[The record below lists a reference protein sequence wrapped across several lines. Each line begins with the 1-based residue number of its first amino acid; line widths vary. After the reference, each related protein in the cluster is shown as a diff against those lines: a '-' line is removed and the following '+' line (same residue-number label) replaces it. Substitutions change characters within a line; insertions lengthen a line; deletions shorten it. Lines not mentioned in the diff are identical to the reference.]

1 MNKNNRLK
9 TWRIVKQLSATFLFG
24 AIVITSCKKEDS
36 PIGGS
41 INPNGL
47 NVITT
52 DTFMVKTYSDELDS
66 LESDETSISLLG
78 GYNDPEFGFVD
89 CGIAT
94 QIRLSSEAPNFG
106 TGVIVDSVV
115 LSFVYTGLRYYG
127 NSTENLTF
135 EVYEIADDLVR
146 DDQEYYTLTAI
157 NQTGLNLVLPGSEV
171 ISPKVYDSSY
181 VGSENITPQLR
192 INLNTTFGDDLIASN
207 QMATNDLFTTD
218 FKGLYVKVINTSILV
233 PGKGNVLYLSL
244 EDALSKMVIYYS
256 NDDSAGKTFSFNINS
271 KCARFNKIDFDR
283 TGTDVEAV
291 LNDPTLGQEK
301 FYMQSS
307 SVRCEI
313 TFPHIMDLNTGNKR
327 IINKAML
334 ILPVQDFQADV
345 FDPTTSLFIARVK
358 DKFTSDFTKDYSSF
372 SFVSY
377 DEDNKE
383 FRFLM
388 TQEIQAILNE
398 ERENTAFRIY
408 PGSFFGS
415 SIERIIFS
423 GANSS
428 SKNKA
433 RLEITYT
440 EY

>member
-1 MNKNNRLK
+1 M
-9 TWRIVKQLSATFLFG
+9 
-24 AIVITSCKKEDS
+24 TSCKKEDS
-36 PIGGS
+36 NVGGS

-52 DTFMVKTYSDELDS
+52 DTFTVLTYSDELDS
-66 LESDETSISLLG
+66 LESDETSLSLLG

-115 LSFVYTGLRYYG
+115 LSFVYSGLRYYG
-127 NSTENLTF
+127 NSTEELTF
-135 EVYEIADDLVR
+135 EVYEITDDLVR
-146 DDQEYYTLTAI
+146 DEQEYYVLTDI
-157 NQTGLNLVLPGSEV
+157 NQTGSNLVDLGFEV
-171 ISPKVYDSSY
+171 ISPLVYDSVF
-181 VGSENITPQLR
+181 VGTENIAPQLR
-192 INLNTTFGDDLIASN
+192 LRLTSAFGDDLIANST
-207 QMATNDLFTTD
+207 QMSTNDVFTTY
-218 FKGLYVKVINTSILV
+218 FKGLYIKVINTSSLA

-244 EDALSKMVIYYS
+244 EDALSKMVIYYK
-256 NDDSAGKTFSFNINS
+256 NDDSSDKTFSFNINS
-271 KCARFNKIDFDR
+271 KTARFNKIDFER
-283 TGTDVEAV
+283 AGTNVDAV
-291 LNDPTLGQEK
+291 LNNSDLGQEK

-307 SVRCEI
+307 SIRSVIEI
-313 TFPHIMDLNTGNKR
+313 PHIMDLNLSADKGAPQKR
-327 IINKAML
+327 IINKAVL
-334 ILPVQDFQADV
+334 ILPVQDYQPDV

-372 SFVSY
+372 SFVNY
-377 DEDNKE
+377 DETNKE

-388 TQEIQAILNE
+388 TQEIQAVLNG
-398 ERENTAFRIY
+398 ERELATYRIY

-428 SKNKA
+428 SKNKT